1 MLEFLELHPVIFSL
15 VIFTARIMDVSLG
28 TVRTILVF
36 RGYRLLSAVIG
47 FLEVLI
53 WILAASQVLHHL
65 NQWYLVL
72 GYASGFAT
80 GNMVGIWLESK
91 LAMGT
96 EIIQIISEDATIPLA
111 QKLRENQYHVTEI
124 LAKTENNA
132 PVEIVLLVEKR
143 RVTPKLL
150 KLVQEIDPDAFY
162 TVETVK
168 GIYEGHRIKYRKERP
183 QFWMNLLKRK

>member
-1 MLEFLELHPVIFSL
+1 MIAFLESNPILFSL
-15 VIFTARIMDVSLG
+15 VIFLARITDVSLG

-36 RGYRLLSAVIG
+36 RGYRLISAITG

-53 WILAASQVLHHL
+53 WLMAASQVFHNLTE
-65 NQWYLVL
+65 WYLIL
-72 GYASGFAT
+72 SYASGFAT

-96 EIIQIISEDATIPLA
+96 EIIQIISQDPKIPLA
-111 QKLRENQYHVTEI
+111 KRLRENHYHVTEI
-124 LAKTENNA
+124 PAKTENDI

-150 KLVQEIDPDAFY
+150 KLVQEIDPEAFY
-162 TVETVK
+162 TVETAK
-168 GIYEGHRIKYRKERP
+168 GIYEGHRVKYRKDTP
-183 QFWMNLLKRK
+183 QSWMNLLKRK